1 MHSSEPKRQRR
12 AMAPAMVIWL
22 LALLLGLQP
31 VTTDLSLPALPQLT
45 SALGASMAQAQLTL
59 TALLLCFGFGQLV
72 CGPLSDRYGRRP
84 VLLGGMVLYT
94 LAALGN
100 TAATGIGWLI
110 ATRAVQGAALGA
122 AVMCARAIVR
132 DVFEPEQGAR
142 AMTKDLGGL
151 GVLALLAPL
160 VGGLLTPWFGWRV
173 VLAVMALCGALL
185 LALLAICFE
194 ETAPHHQPKSL
205 AQHAKNWAGI
215 VRHRGFLA
223 WAVLQ
228 AASYGGLFTFLA
240 ASSFVFLNV
249 YGMSRPLYGLAMASA
264 SLAYIAGTVLCR
276 RLLQRRGL
284 RGAERIGAWISL
296 AGGTAIGLLGLAG
309 LHTWWAFLLPYWV
322 FMVGHGIHQP
332 SAQTGAVAEFPHA
345 AGAASALSGFLLT
358 LVAFGVG
365 AWLGQRLDGTVLPLT
380 NGIWLWSCV
389 IAFFGLF
396 LVQRYGEVSP
406 TAASELVIPA

>member
-1 MHSSEPKRQRR
+1 
-12 AMAPAMVIWL
+12 
-22 LALLLGLQP
+22 
-31 VTTDLSLPALPQLT
+31 
-45 SALGASMAQAQLTL
+45 
-59 TALLLCFGFGQLV
+59 
-72 CGPLSDRYGRRP
+72 
-84 VLLGGMVLYT
+84 
-94 LAALGN
+94 
-100 TAATGIGWLI
+100 
-110 ATRAVQGAALGA
+110 
-122 AVMCARAIVR
+122 
-132 DVFEPEQGAR
+132 
-142 AMTKDLGGL
+142 
-151 GVLALLAPL
+151 
-160 VGGLLTPWFGWRV
+160 
-173 VLAVMALCGALL
+173 
-185 LALLAICFE
+185 
-194 ETAPHHQPKSL
+194 
-205 AQHAKNWAGI
+205 
-215 VRHRGFLA
+215 
-223 WAVLQ
+223 
-228 AASYGGLFTFLA
+228 
-240 ASSFVFLNV
+240 
-249 YGMSRPLYGLAMASA
+249 MSRPLYGLAMASA

-332 SAQTGAVAEFPHA
+332 CAQTGAVAEFPHA